1 MWQHPGSS
9 LKRDALGL
17 FLPYDLFLPAAALAV
32 TLGGWKP
39 HLMGHEPL
47 PALCRL
53 PQKLYR

>member
-32 TLGGWKP
+32 TLGGRSHTWWDISP
-39 HLMGHEPL
+39 
-47 PALCRL
+47 
-53 PQKLYR
+53 